1 MMKLISLDGNPFI
14 GIYAAAGEKIAFLPP
29 NTPDAFRNDIRD
41 ALEVEIITG
50 TLGDSTVAGSLIA
63 MNASGALVT
72 PFARDEEIVPLREFM
87 EVRRLPGKYSAVGNN
102 VLVNNKGAVINPSI
116 RASHYE
122 LIKDVFD
129 VEVMKMSIGGIKT
142 VGSACLITDKGG
154 LCHPNVTDEELE
166 TLSEFF
172 KIPFVPGTL
181 NYGTGY
187 VGACALANSKG
198 AVIGDSSTPI
208 EMGKV
213 EDALVLY

>member
-14 GIYAAAGEKIAFLPP
+14 GVYAAAGEKVAFLPP
-29 NTPDAFRNDIRD
+29 NTPDAFKNDIRG
-41 ALEVEIITG
+41 ALGVEIITG
-50 TLGDSTVAGSLIA
+50 TLGDSTVVGSLIA
-63 MNASGALVT
+63 MNSSGALVT
-72 PFARDEEIVPLREFM
+72 PFARDDEIAPLKEFM

-102 VLVNNKGAVINPSI
+102 VLVNNVGAVVNPSI
-116 RASHYE
+116 RKSHYQ

-129 VEVMKMSIGGIKT
+129 VEVIKMTIGGIDT
-142 VGSACLITDKGG
+142 VGSACLVNDKGG
-154 LCHPNVTDEELE
+154 LCHPKVTNEELK
-166 TLSEFF
+166 TLSDFF
-172 KIPFVPGTL
+172 GIPFTPGTL